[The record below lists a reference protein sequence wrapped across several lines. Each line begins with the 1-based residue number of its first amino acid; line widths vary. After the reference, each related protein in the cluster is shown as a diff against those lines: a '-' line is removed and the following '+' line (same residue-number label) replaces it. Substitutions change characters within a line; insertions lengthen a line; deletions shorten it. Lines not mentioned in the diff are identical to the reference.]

1 MENTILDKIK
11 EAEVLFSSYEITGT
25 ELSRVRQLKE
35 KLENQQMTVSV
46 IGQFKRGKSAL
57 TNGILEDQILPV
69 GIVPVTA
76 VVTTIQYGPKSAAVH
91 FANGVV
97 KETAFEDIHTYVN
110 EQENQDNH
118 LNVTKV
124 AIKCPSPFLAGGLTF
139 VDTPG
144 VGSMHEKNS
153 EEAYAFVKESDAVIF
168 TLSVDSPINQIEID
182 FLKNAKEYAAKF
194 YFAVNK
200 IDVIEAED
208 LEAYLAYCRKFISG
222 LMEVDD
228 IQMFPVSAKKNIGI
242 EALKEAILK
251 DCSTESRRILEEST
265 KLKLHDI
272 VVSALSQITL
282 YRSALS
288 MPADEFDKRFEEMN
302 QFFEFLHQEADGLPE
317 ALKKNGAVCQ
327 AHLNDVKNR
336 LAMKVRELFG
346 IEYHYEIGEI
356 TGAATSTA
364 ETSSSVASG
373 DVVTKVDNL
382 TITLKETLSTIFMH
396 REENAYKVVRR
407 INDLNRLVRKLAKMR
422 DEK

>member
-1 MENTILDKIK
+1 MENLTLQRIK
-11 EAEVLFSSYEITGT
+11 EAEELFSSYEITGR
-25 ELSRVRQLKE
+25 ELMRVRNLRE
-35 KLENQQMTVSV
+35 KLESSKMTVSV

-57 TNGILEDQILPV
+57 VNGILEDKILPV

-76 VVTTIQYGPKSAAVH
+76 VVTTVEYGDKGAAVH

-110 EQENQDNH
+110 EQENKDNH

-124 AIKCPSPFLAGGLTF
+124 SIKCPASFLESGITF

-153 EEAYAFVKESDAVIF
+153 EEAYSFVKESDAVIF

-182 FLKNAKEYAAKF
+182 FLKNAKEHAAKF

-200 IDVIEAED
+200 IDIIDQDELSD
-208 LEAYLAYCRKFISG
+208 YLAYCRKFIAD

-228 IQMFPVSAKKNIGI
+228 VMMFPVSAKKGIGVD
-242 EALKEAILK
+242 ALKEAILK
-251 DCSTESRRILEEST
+251 DCKTQSEEILDSSA

-272 VVSALSQITL
+272 VTSALSQITL
-282 YRSALS
+282 YRTALS
-288 MPADEFDKRFEEMN
+288 MPADEFDKRFEEMKN
-302 QFFEFLHQEADGLPE
+302 YFTEIKEKTLDMPE
-317 ALKKNGAVCQ
+317 EMRKNKAVSE
-327 AHLNDVKNR
+327 AHLNGVKSG
-336 LAMKVRELFG
+336 LTAKVKELFG
-346 IEYHYEIGEI
+346 IEYHYDIND
-356 TGAATSTA
+356 
-364 ETSSSVASG
+364 VSG
-373 DVVTKVDNL
+373 YGIEMSQEDNL
-382 TITLKETLSTIFMH
+382 GSKVEGLCDNLNETLNTIFMH

-407 INDLNRLVRKLAKMR
+407 INDLNRLVRKLVKMR

>member
-251 DCSTESRRILEEST
+251 DCSTESRKILEEST

-317 ALKKNGAVCQ
+317 ALKKNSAVCQ

-382 TITLKETLSTIFMH
+382 TVTLKETLSTIFMH

>member
-1 MENTILDKIK
+1 MENLTLQRIK
-11 EAEVLFSSYEITGT
+11 EAEELFSSYEITGR
-25 ELSRVRQLKE
+25 ELMRVRNLRE
-35 KLENQQMTVSV
+35 KLESSKMTVSV

-57 TNGILEDQILPV
+57 VNGILEDKILPV

-76 VVTTIQYGPKSAAVH
+76 VVTTVEYGDKGAAVH

-110 EQENQDNH
+110 EQENKDNH

-124 AIKCPSPFLAGGLTF
+124 SIKCRASFLESGITF

-153 EEAYAFVKESDAVIF
+153 EEAYSFVKESDAVIF

-182 FLKNAKEYAAKF
+182 FLKNAKEHAAKF

-200 IDVIEAED
+200 IDIIDQDELSD
-208 LEAYLAYCRKFISG
+208 YLAYCRKFIAD

-228 IQMFPVSAKKNIGI
+228 VMMFPVSAKKGIGVD
-242 EALKEAILK
+242 ALKEAILK
-251 DCSTESRRILEEST
+251 DCKTQSEEILDSSA

-272 VVSALSQITL
+272 VTSALSQITL
-282 YRSALS
+282 YRTALS
-288 MPADEFDKRFEEMN
+288 MPADEFDKRFEEMKN
-302 QFFEFLHQEADGLPE
+302 YFTEIKEKTLDMPE
-317 ALKKNGAVCQ
+317 EMRKNKAVSE
-327 AHLNDVKNR
+327 AHLNGVKSG
-336 LAMKVRELFG
+336 LAAKVKELFG
-346 IEYHYEIGEI
+346 IEYHYDIND
-356 TGAATSTA
+356 
-364 ETSSSVASG
+364 VSG
-373 DVVTKVDNL
+373 YGIEMSQEDNL
-382 TITLKETLSTIFMH
+382 GSKVEGLCDNLNETLNTIFMH

-407 INDLNRLVRKLAKMR
+407 INDLNRLVRKLVKMR

>member
-317 ALKKNGAVCQ
+317 ALKKNSAVCQ

-356 TGAATSTA
+356 TGAATSTG
-364 ETSSSVASG
+364 ETASSVASG

-382 TITLKETLSTIFMH
+382 TVTLKETLSTIFMH